1 VNAKQARPKDPLQE
15 LCRSLPGVTEDV
27 KWGNNLIF
35 SVGGRMFAG
44 FDLPDGDPIGF
55 KVDPVVFKSLVGKR
69 GIIPAPYMAKHSWVH
84 VTDRR
89 LVPRLELEELLAESH
104 RMVAANLSQR
114 ARTKLG
120 IED

>member
-1 VNAKQARPKDPLQE
+1 MSARRKATDPLQE
-15 LCRSLPGVTEDV
+15 LCRGLPGVTEDV

-35 SVGGRMFAG
+35 SVGGKMFAG

-84 VTDRR
+84 VTDR
-89 LVPRLELEELLAESH
+89 
-104 RMVAANLSQR
+104 SQLPQAQR
-114 ARTKLG
+114 SRG
-120 IED
+120 